1 MTPADDVVASHVLH
15 ERPARSPDYAAENR
29 TLVELAEALADSPAT
44 LLDRVVEAVVDL
56 TGADSAGVT
65 ILEASPGGASVLRWH
80 ASAGVM
86 AGRTGIMPRTESPC
100 GYVIDHD
107 DVALFRDPARR
118 FPELAS
124 IEPCIREA
132 LLVPFHG
139 DGEPIGT
146 LWAILHSDERGFD
159 AEDARM
165 LKCLSRFA
173 SAGLRL
179 ASSLDGA
186 QRASDAKTR
195 FLATISHELRTPLTG
210 IIGYTDLLRS
220 GTVGTVSERQAEM
233 LDRIRLSSWHVVS
246 IIDEILTI
254 ARVEAGREEVR
265 SGSVDV
271 AALVRDVVGMVTPQ
285 AEGRIHLEV
294 RGDDVDAIVWSD
306 AGKVRQVLVNLI
318 GNAVKY
324 TERGRVLVRLERED
338 RVVRVHVSDTGPG
351 ISPEQQD
358 LIFEP
363 FTQIDSSSTRTMSGA
378 GLGLAISRRLARLL
392 GGDVVVESTPGE
404 GSTFTL
410 VLPDT
415 RTQ

>member
-1 MTPADDVVASHVLH
+1 MTSVDDVVASHVLR
-15 ERPARSPDYAAENR
+15 ERPARVPDYAAENR

-44 LLDRVVEAVVDL
+44 LLDQVVAAVVDL
-56 TGADSAGVT
+56 TGAESAGVT
-65 ILEASPGGASVLRWH
+65 LIEEAPGDGPVLRWH
-80 ASAGVM
+80 STAGVM
-86 AGRTGIMPRTESPC
+86 AGRSGTMPRSNSPC
-100 GYVIDHD
+100 GYVIDQD
-107 DVALFRDPARR
+107 DVALFRDPATR
-118 FPELAS
+118 FPELAG

-132 LLVPFHG
+132 LLVPLHR

-146 LWAILHSDERGFD
+146 VWAILHTDVRGFD
-159 AEDARM
+159 GEDARM
-165 LKCLSRFA
+165 LKGLSRFA

-186 QRASDAKTR
+186 QRASEAKSR

-220 GTVGTVSERQAEM
+220 GTVGTMTERQSEM

-271 AALVRDVVGMVTPQ
+271 SVLVRDVVGMVAPQ
-285 AEGRIHLEV
+285 AEGRVELEV
-294 RGDDVDAIVWSD
+294 SGDDVDATVWSD
-306 AGKVRQVLVNLI
+306 EGKVRQVLVNLI

-324 TERGRVLVRLERED
+324 TERGRVTVRLERE
-338 RVVRVHVSDTGPG
+338 RRTLRVHVRDTGPG
-351 ISPEQQD
+351 ISREQQE

-363 FTQIDSSSTRTMSGA
+363 FTQIDSSSTRTMSGV

-410 VLPDT
+410 ILPD
-415 RTQ
+415 RAS